1 LLICLNYLTVSS
13 RVSASIF
20 KSIFCEMEDIL
31 FDTIYWVN
39 KIDLTEIIYVQ
50 EINIDIILTDYFMPQ
65 MTGYDLLRAV
75 KVG

>member
-1 LLICLNYLTVSS
+1 
-13 RVSASIF
+13 
-20 KSIFCEMEDIL
+20 MEDIL